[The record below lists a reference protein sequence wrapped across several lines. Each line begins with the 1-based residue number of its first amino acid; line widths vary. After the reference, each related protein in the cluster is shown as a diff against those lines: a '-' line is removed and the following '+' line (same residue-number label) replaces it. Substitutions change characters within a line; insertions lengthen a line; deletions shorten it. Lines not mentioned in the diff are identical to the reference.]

1 VTIAS
6 PPDDATTTGGAEGKR
21 VRSFDFRRP
30 NKLSR
35 DHVRNLLI
43 VHETFARQV
52 TTLLSSTMRAVSSVS
67 VRSID
72 QVTYDEYVRHTPN
85 PSHLS
90 VLAVAPLPGVALLQL
105 PVRFV
110 LTAVD
115 LMLGGHGR
123 HAPPDRP
130 LTEIETALIRTV
142 IDRALHELT
151 YAFEA
156 VMKLEPSVVLHE
168 SNPQFAQIAAPTDMM
183 VAVRLKLMIE
193 GVEADGA
200 ICYPYALLQPVLDA
214 FEAHTGHHDRLHAE
228 VEKDRAQV
236 AARLHDVPVEMRVVF
251 PPVML
256 SSNDIV
262 ELRIGDVVPLGRA
275 VEAPMWGMIENL
287 RVLDVRPGRR
297 SKRLAA
303 EVVDVPAPF
312 PTPSFRSGE

>member
-1 VTIAS
+1 MTM
-6 PPDDATTTGGAEGKR
+6 PPDTAAGTAGKR

-52 TTLLSSTMRAVSSVS
+52 STLLSSTMRAVSSVS

-85 PSHLS
+85 PSHFS
-90 VLAVAPLPGVALLQL
+90 VLAVPPLPGVALLQL
-105 PVRFV
+105 PVKFA

-130 LTEIETALIRTV
+130 LTEIEMALIRTV
-142 IDRALHELT
+142 IDRSLHELA

-156 VMKLEPSVVLHE
+156 VMRLEPSVVVHE
-168 SNPQFAQIAAPTDMM
+168 SNPQFAQISAPTDMM
-183 VAVRLKLMIE
+183 VAVRLKLVIE

-200 ICYPYALLQPVLDA
+200 LCYPYAMLQPVLEGFD
-214 FEAHTGHHDRLHAE
+214 AHTGHHDRHHAE
-228 VEKDRAQV
+228 VEHDRAQV
-236 AARLHDVPVEMRVVF
+236 ASRLHDVPVELRVVF
-251 PPVML
+251 PPVAL
-256 SSNDIV
+256 SSSDIV
-262 ELRIGDVVPLGRA
+262 ELTVGDVVPLGRA
-275 VEAPMWGMIENL
+275 VDSPMWGMIENL
-287 RVLDVRPGRR
+287 RVLEVRPGRR
-297 SKRLAA
+297 NKRLAA
-303 EVVDVPAPF
+303 EIVDLIGVTPA
-312 PTPSFRSGE
+312 

>member
-1 VTIAS
+1 MAAS
-6 PPDDATTTGGAEGKR
+6 TPAAASGKR

-72 QVTYDEYVRHTPN
+72 QVTYDEYVRHTAN

-90 VLAVAPLPGVALLQL
+90 VLSVPPLAGVALLEL
-105 PVRFV
+105 PVRFA

-123 HAPPDRP
+123 HTPPDRP
-130 LTEIETALIRTV
+130 LTEIEIGLVRTV
-142 IDRALHELT
+142 VDRALRELA
-151 YAFEA
+151 YAFESVA
-156 VMKLEPSVVLHE
+156 KLEPTVVVHE

-183 VAVRLKLMIE
+183 IVVRLKLVIE

-200 ICYPYALLQPVLDA
+200 LCYPYAMLQPVLEGFDA
-214 FEAHTGHHDRLHAE
+214 HSAHHDRHQDEAE
-228 VEKDRAQV
+228 HDRALV
-236 AARLHDVPVEMRVVF
+236 AARLQEVPVELRVVF
-251 PPVML
+251 PPVAL
-256 SSNDIV
+256 SSRDIV
-262 ELRIGDVVPLGRA
+262 ELQVGDVVPLGRP
-275 VEAPMWGMIENL
+275 VDAPMWGMIENL
-287 RVLDVRPGRR
+287 RVLEMRPGRR
-297 SKRLAA
+297 NKRLAA
-303 EVVDVPAPF
+303 QVVDVLAAP
-312 PTPSFRSGE
+312 

>member
-1 VTIAS
+1 MAANSAAS
-6 PPDDATTTGGAEGKR
+6 AADKK

-72 QVTYDEYVRHTPN
+72 QVTYDEYVRHTAN

-90 VLAVAPLPGVALLQL
+90 VLTVPPLPGVALLEL
-105 PVRFV
+105 PVRFA

-123 HAPPDRP
+123 HTPPDRP
-130 LTEIETALIRTV
+130 LTEIETSLIRTV
-142 IDRALHELT
+142 IDRALRELS

-156 VMKLEPSVVLHE
+156 VAKVEPSVVLHE
-168 SNPQFAQIAAPTDMM
+168 SNPQFAQIASPTDMM
-183 VAVRLKLMIE
+183 VAVRLKLVIE
-193 GVEADGA
+193 GIEADGA
-200 ICYPYALLQPVLDA
+200 LCYPYAMLQPILEGFDA
-214 FEAHTGHHDRLHAE
+214 HAGHHDRHHAE
-228 VEKDRAQV
+228 VEQDRAQV
-236 AARLHDVPVEMRVVF
+236 AARLHDVPVEVRVVF
-251 PPVML
+251 PPVVL

-262 ELRIGDVVPLGRA
+262 ELNVGDVVPLGRS
-275 VEAPMWGMIENL
+275 VDAPMLGMIENL
-287 RVLDVRPGRR
+287 RVLEVRPGRR
-297 SKRLAA
+297 NKRLAA
-303 EVVDVPAPF
+303 EIVHVLG
-312 PTPSFRSGE
+312 TP

>member
-1 VTIAS
+1 MAAS
-6 PPDDATTTGGAEGKR
+6 TTAPAGGKR

-52 TTLLSSTMRAVSSVS
+52 TTLLSSTMRAVSSVA

-72 QVTYDEYVRHTPN
+72 QVTYDEYVRHTAN

-90 VLAVAPLPGVALLQL
+90 VLSVPPLPGVGLLEL
-105 PVRFV
+105 PVRFA

-123 HAPPDRP
+123 HTPPDRP
-130 LTEIETALIRTV
+130 LTEIETGLVRTV
-142 IDRALHELT
+142 IDRALRELA
-151 YAFEA
+151 YAFESVA
-156 VMKLEPSVVLHE
+156 KLEPTVVVHE

-183 VAVRLKLMIE
+183 IVVRLKLVIE

-200 ICYPYALLQPVLDA
+200 LCYPYAMLQPILDG
-214 FEAHTGHHDRLHAE
+214 FDAHAGHHDRHHDE
-228 VEKDRAQV
+228 VEHDRALV
-236 AARLHDVPVEMRVVF
+236 ATRLQDVPVELRVVF
-251 PPVML
+251 PPVAL
-256 SSNDIV
+256 SSRDIV
-262 ELRIGDVVPLGRA
+262 DLAVGDVVPLGRP

-287 RVLDVRPGRR
+287 RVLELRPGRR
-297 SKRLAA
+297 NKRLAA
-303 EVVDVPAPF
+303 EVVDVVAAP
-312 PTPSFRSGE
+312 

>member
-1 VTIAS
+1 MAANTAA
-6 PPDDATTTGGAEGKR
+6 ATTGASGRK

-72 QVTYDEYVRHTPN
+72 QVTYDEYVRHTAN

-90 VLAVAPLPGVALLQL
+90 VLSVPPLPGVALLEL
-105 PVRFV
+105 PVRFA

-123 HAPPDRP
+123 HTPPDRP
-130 LTEIETALIRTV
+130 LTEIETGLIRTV
-142 IDRALHELT
+142 IDRALRELA

-156 VMKLEPSVVLHE
+156 VAKLDPTVVLHE

-183 VAVRLKLMIE
+183 IVVRLKLLIE

-200 ICYPYALLQPVLDA
+200 LCYPYAMVQPILEAFDA
-214 FEAHTGHHDRLHAE
+214 HAGHHDRHHDEAE
-228 VEKDRAQV
+228 QDRAQV
-236 AARLHDVPVEMRVVF
+236 AARLHDVPVEVRVVF
-251 PPVML
+251 PPVAL
-256 SSNDIV
+256 SSSDV
-262 ELRIGDVVPLGRA
+262 VGLEVGDVLPLGRA
-275 VEAPMWGMIENL
+275 VDAPMWGMIEKL
-287 RVLDVRPGRR
+287 RVLEVRPGRR
-297 SKRLAA
+297 NKRLAA
-303 EVVDVPAPF
+303 EIVHVVS
-312 PTPSFRSGE
+312 PS